1 MRMPVS
7 REPRLWDRKRPLWY
21 QWRRMTARSDEALVA
36 AATTGDHGALE
47 EIYRRYGGAVLGL
60 ARRILRQPGLA
71 EEVAQEVFVRFWRD
85 PGRFDPQRAPL
96 KAFLLRDAHGRA
108 VDLLR
113 TETARRAREER
124 DHSRTSGEAP
134 GPEQEVWSRILSERV
149 RVALQRLPA
158 EEREPVVLAFYG
170 GLTYQEVARRLGE
183 PEGTVKSRIR
193 RGLERLRG
201 PLLQEGVT

>member
-1 MRMPVS
+1 MSVS
-7 REPRLWDRKRPLWY
+7 SGRLLCY
-21 QWRRMTARSDEALVA
+21 QSLPMTALSDEALA
-36 AATTGDHGALE
+36 AAAAAGDHGALE
-47 EIYRRYGGAVLGL
+47 EVYRRHGGAVLGL
-60 ARRILRQPGLA
+60 ARRVLRHAGLA

-96 KAFLLRDAHGRA
+96 RAFLLRDTHGRA

-124 DHSRTSGEAP
+124 GHARASDQVP
-134 GPEQEVWSRILSERV
+134 GPEQEVWTALVSERV
-149 RVALQRLPA
+149 RAALESLPA
-158 EEREPVVLAFYG
+158 AEREAVALAFYG

-193 RGLERLRG
+193 RGLDRLRG